1 MLVSPTILQK
11 ASGNFRVRIRF
22 GLSLIGIVI
31 ILTMNQLFWL
41 VLRLGLLSS
50 MRLRISDF
58 TSMSAVVHKYK
69 ARSVSSG
76 AREASST
83 QRKVY
88 GNSVTGDAHWIV
100 VQGDTA

>member
-1 MLVSPTILQK
+1 MLLPTLVGQMILST
-11 ASGNFRVRIRF
+11 ASGNSRVRIQY
-22 GLSLIGIVI
+22 GLLSIGTVTT
-31 ILTMNQLFWL
+31 LTMNQLFWL

-50 MRLRISDF
+50 MRLSISDF

-76 AREASST
+76 ARDASST

-88 GNSVTGDAHWIV
+88 G
-100 VQGDTA
+100 

>member
-1 MLVSPTILQK
+1 MKWLAHI
-11 ASGNFRVRIRF
+11 RIR
-22 GLSLIGIVI
+22 LTRIRSQDIQI
-31 ILTMNQLFWL
+31 ILTTNQLFWL

-76 AREASST
+76 VREASST

-88 GNSVTGDAHWIV
+88 GNSVTGDTHWV
-100 VQGDTA
+100 VV

>member
-1 MLVSPTILQK
+1 MVPKL
-11 ASGNFRVRIRF
+11 
-22 GLSLIGIVI
+22 
-31 ILTMNQLFWL
+31 L
-41 VLRLGLLSS
+41 VLSWILV
-50 MRLRISDF
+50 MRSRISDF

-88 GNSVTGDAHWIV
+88 G
-100 VQGDTA
+100 

>member
-50 MRLRISDF
+50 MRLRISEF

-88 GNSVTGDAHWIV
+88 GNNVTGDTHWV
-100 VQGDTA
+100 VV

>member
-1 MLVSPTILQK
+1 MLPILVSPTILQK

-41 VLRLGLLSS
+41 GLRLGLLSS
-50 MRLRISDF
+50 TRLSISDF
-58 TSMSAVVHKYK
+58 TSMSGVVHKYK

-88 GNSVTGDAHWIV
+88 GKSVTGDTHWV
-100 VQGDTA
+100 VV